1 MYHFG
6 GSQPVSSLGIFS
18 GRVQGSSSKPRVRN
32 PSSPLRPPTAHRHS
46 WRNPG
51 HFAHRARN
59 SQERQ
64 TRWRREMDS
73 NYWSRQGRSPVWA
86 RHIVSGPLR
95 PPSAK
100 FPRET
105 DSLAE
110 EAGRERTRLLK
121 WGEFPAS
128 WENTG
133 NSSDSGLGEPI
144 CLAKRLKGST
154 TYQQNSLRHGTGN

>member
-73 NYWSRQGRSPVWA
+73 NYWSRQGRIPVCA
-86 RHIVSGPLR
+86 RHSFRATSPTEREIPERDRLAGGGSR
-95 PPSAK
+95 SRANPS
-100 FPRET
+100 F
-105 DSLAE
+105 
-110 EAGRERTRLLK
+110 LK

>member
-110 EAGRERTRLLK
+110 RCGFKLVVPQFSSYCAR
-121 WGEFPAS
+121 PAS
-128 WENTG
+128 VRRISARRSKDLDG
-133 NSSDSGLGEPI
+133 FFRQG
-144 CLAKRLKGST
+144 RL
-154 TYQQNSLRHGTGN
+154 